1 MKTLA
6 LLLLLAAPPRAAA
19 QTAQPETPKSGT
31 VDSSK
36 AHLDAQD
43 PAGALRD
50 AETAVARGGG
60 ADAYA
65 ARADAKRALGR
76 PVAEAAADYA
86 QAAKLDPRY
95 AAKYEGLLEQAR
107 SEANPQTNPKKAGRE
122 QGTGINHLA
131 LVLALV
137 MLGVLVFAAAL
148 ALLRGR

>member
-6 LLLLLAAPPRAAA
+6 LFAALAACSPAAA
-19 QTAQPETPKSGT
+19 QSPKDGT
-31 VDSSK
+31 VDGSK
-36 AHLDAQD
+36 IRLDAQD

-95 AAKYEGLLEQAR
+95 TAKYQGILEQAR
-107 SEANPQTNPKKAGRE
+107 SEAHPQTDPKKAGKT
-122 QGTGINHLA
+122 QGSGFNHLS
-131 LVLALV
+131 LVMGAV
-137 MLGVLVFAAAL
+137 MLGGLVFAASL
-148 ALLRGR
+148 ALLRGGGHDI